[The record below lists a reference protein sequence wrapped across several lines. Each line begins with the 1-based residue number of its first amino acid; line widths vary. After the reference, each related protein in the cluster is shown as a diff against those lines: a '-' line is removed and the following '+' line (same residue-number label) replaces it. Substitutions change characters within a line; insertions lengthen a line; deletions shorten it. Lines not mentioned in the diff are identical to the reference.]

1 MSHFFIFLQ
10 KNSENRPPKR
20 PFRGQ
25 MSHFPVPVHQNRHF
39 VDDWPSYPAPTGY
52 LILHHFP
59 RPPKRPFCGPNPQK
73 TSLIHQTALF
83 VDDTPPR
90 HPKQETNR
98 PLCRH
103 TRLRPGIS
111 SFITSP
117 VHQNRH
123 SVDGTLS
130 YPAPTGYLIKIH

>member
-1 MSHFFIFLQ
+1 MNCNTHQAKNVTFFHFFA

-20 PFRGQ
+20 PFRGPNPQ
-25 MSHFPVPVHQNRHF
+25 KTSPVHQNAHS
-39 VDDWPSYPAPTGY
+39 VDDWPSYPASTGY
-52 LILHHFP
+52 LILHHFF
-59 RPPKRPFCGPNPQK
+59 RPPKRPFFGQMSHFSVLVHQNRHSVDRTLKQ

-103 TRLRPGIS
+103 TRPRPGI
-111 SFITSP
+111 
-117 VHQNRH
+117 
-123 SVDGTLS
+123 
-130 YPAPTGYLIKIH
+130 